1 MEMPEET
8 IREYFI
14 KFGEVSLKMY
24 LSGSSMTIS
33 TNRKNARG
41 YLGSSNT
48 RLIHKCLLVYIGV
61 L

>member
-1 MEMPEET
+1 
-8 IREYFI
+8 
-14 KFGEVSLKMY
+14 MY
-24 LSGSSMTIS
+24 LSGSSLTIS

-48 RLIHKCLLVYIGV
+48 RLIHTCLLVYIGV